1 VTGKRARTVF
11 IGSGQFGVESMVR
24 LDALD
29 KRVIDLVGVVT
40 SPPRP
45 AGRKQQLASTPIA
58 DAAAEFN
65 LGPVLTPE
73 RLRSPEGIEVVQA
86 LRPELIVLVDYGQIV
101 PDALLEIPHG
111 ALNVHPSLLPRHRGA
126 SPIPATI
133 LAGDRQT
140 GVTLMRMDQGLDTG
154 PIVAQA
160 SVDLS
165 GHETSP
171 MLEETLEGLGA
182 DLLERSVGAWINGEI
197 AATPQP
203 DEGAT
208 LTRPLRRSDGR
219 LDPNRSAVELER
231 QIRAYAPWP
240 GSFIETTIGRLI
252 VHAAELRATK
262 PGDRP
267 GLLVADDQAIALAT
281 GDGRLL
287 LTRVQLAGARAM
299 DGAAFRR
306 GAPGLVGQTIELR

>member
-171 MLEETLEGLGA
+171 TLEETLEGLGA

>member
-1 VTGKRARTVF
+1 VTGNLARTVF
-11 IGSGQFGVESMVR
+11 IGSGQFGVESLVR

-45 AGRKQQLASTPIA
+45 AGRKQHLASTPIA

-65 LGPVLTPE
+65 VGPVLTPE

-101 PDALLEIPHG
+101 PDALLETPYG

-133 LAGDRQT
+133 LAGDKRT
-140 GVTLMRMDQGLDTG
+140 GVTLMQMDQGLDTG

-165 GHETSP
+165 GHETAP
-171 MLEETLEGLGA
+171 MLEETLEGVGA
-182 DLLERSVGAWINGEI
+182 DLLERSVGPWISGEI
-197 AATPQP
+197 AARPQG

-219 LDPNRSAVELER
+219 LDPTRSAVELER
-231 QIRAYAPWP
+231 QVRAYAPWP
-240 GSFIETTIGRLI
+240 GSFVETRIGRLI

-267 GLLVADDQAIALAT
+267 GLLVADDQSIALAT

-287 LTRVQLAGARAM
+287 LTRVQPAGARAM